1 MKRFL
6 TFLTAALCTL
16 PLSAQDKPFMD
27 DLYYYL
33 ENTSVFET
41 GQEDGRAY
49 HIPEPRMT
57 LNGK

>member
-1 MKRFL
+1 MKRIL
-6 TFLTAALCTL
+6 ALLAAALCAM

-41 GQEDGRAY
+41 GQADGPTTSPSRA
-49 HIPEPRMT
+49 
-57 LNGK
+57 